1 MLQRVRNEVIFLA
14 PFLLILG
21 LMQFFAAYQALRGV
35 SLTGH
40 YRRLGY
46 GVGGI
51 LFVAG
56 AILLPVTFW
65 VLLSVIPVSVLAL
78 VCLMTVG
85 SLVGRDLDSARFLRP
100 GDWPEGSCR
109 AVHIPSGEYGIPG
122 LLITPPLPTNAAV
135 CLIHG
140 SGDNK
145 TAFKWRLIGALLSRG
160 LSVLTIDLAGHG
172 ENRAPQRWPDCTTEI
187 PVALAWLRDQP
198 GVTRVGLLGV
208 SMGGALSAHAAVVAG
223 PDALALCETPIS
235 FHFRTSMVWREAWNT
250 FRSPVLDF
258 MREITPWQIWRIWHV
273 GRGKREIT
281 LSDLIRRLDVPGQV
295 AQLTC
300 PLHLAYGQRDDIAP
314 SDHGRHLHQVAS
326 TSSQLTIVPGAS
338 HLTLTLMPQTTNTLA
353 DWFNTHLEARKTQN
367 VKRDP

>member
-1 MLQRVRNEVIFLA
+1 MIFLA
-14 PFLLILG
+14 LFLLILG
-21 LMQFFAAYQALRGV
+21 LLQFFAAYQALRGV
-35 SLTGH
+35 SLTAH
-40 YRRLGY
+40 YRWLGY
-46 GVGGI
+46 LVAGA

-56 AILLPVTFW
+56 AILLPATFW
-65 VLLSVIPVSVLAL
+65 VLFLIIPVSVLAL
-78 VCLMTVG
+78 VCLIVVG
-85 SLVGRDLDSARFLRP
+85 SLIGRGLDSARFLRP

-109 AVHIPSGEYGIPG
+109 AVHIPSGEHGIPG
-122 LLITPPLPTNAAV
+122 LLITPPVPTDAAV
-135 CLIHG
+135 CLTHG

-172 ENRAPQRWPDCTTEI
+172 ENQAAQRWPDCTSEI
-187 PVALAWLRDQP
+187 PAALAWLRDQP

-208 SMGGALSAHAAVVAG
+208 SMGGALSAHAAVVAS

-235 FHFRTSMVWREAWNT
+235 FHFHTSIVRREAWNT
-250 FRSPVLDF
+250 LRSPVLDL
-258 MREITPWQIWRIWHV
+258 MRDITPWQIWRIWNA

-314 SDHGRHLHQVAS
+314 PDHGRHLHQVAN

-338 HLTLTLMPQTTNTLA
+338 HLTLTLMPRTTNTLA
-353 DWFNTHLEARKTQN
+353 DWFNTHLEVRKTQN
-367 VKRDP
+367 VIRDT